1 MLDKIA
7 SWRGE
12 LHLGRDVVF
21 APGAERR
28 LNVSDPRGKL
38 LLASHFGDVE
48 ACRALAQLQGSKTIN
63 ALVFSDNAQRFK
75 KIMEEMAPQAGLNL
89 LPVNDIGPDTAIL
102 LKEKLD
108 RGEWIAIVGDRIA
121 VTTQRGGEWRVC
133 WSRFMGQTCALP
145 TGPVSFL
152 RLLFTLS
159 GGSDFCPAP
168 AGETTH
174 PLRTIC

>member
-1 MLDKIA
+1 
-7 SWRGE
+7 
-12 LHLGRDVVF
+12 
-21 APGAERR
+21 
-28 LNVSDPRGKL
+28 
-38 LLASHFGDVE
+38 
-48 ACRALAQLQGSKTIN
+48 
-63 ALVFSDNAQRFK
+63 
-75 KIMEEMAPQAGLNL
+75 MEEMAPQAGLNL

-133 WSRFMGQTCALP
+133 WSRFMGQVAPFHRAVHSC
-145 TGPVSFL
+145 VY
-152 RLLFTLS
+152 FTLS
-159 GGSDFCPAP
+159 GGSDFRPAP